1 MRLPIAYALLAFA
14 APGLAV
20 AALAATETTPRR
32 PVPQIGG
39 AWVRLNPVPGRPSAG
54 YLEIRGGSQADRL
67 TGITSPGLR
76 IELHSM
82 TMAGGVMRMA
92 AMNGLD
98 VPAGGVARFAEGGNH
113 LMIYGLKPRTAAVTL
128 TLDFASGAKLTTQ
141 ANVRSA
147 AQPQAPAMGG
157 MTGHDAH

>member
-20 AALAATETTPRR
+20 AASAATETTPRR
-32 PVPQIGG
+32 PLPQVGG

-54 YLEIRGGSQADRL
+54 YLEIKGGSKADRL
-67 TGITSPGLR
+67 TGVTSPGLR
-76 IELHSM
+76 IALHSM
-82 TMAGGVMRMA
+82 TMAGGVMHMA
-92 AMNGLD
+92 TLNGLD
-98 VPAGGVARFAEGGNH
+98 VPAGGVARFAEGDNH
-113 LMIYGLKPRTAAVTL
+113 LMIYGLKPGAAAVPL

-141 ANVRSA
+141 ANVRTA
-147 AQPQAPAMGG
+147 AQAPAMGG